1 MTTLNTTLLAGALTL
16 AAGVGTA
23 PAADILP
30 VDMPPI
36 YSEAPELVPVEVG
49 NGWYL
54 RGDVG
59 YDFESDTERS
69 RRLQVGAFSD
79 EVRGSELTIEDGA
92 NFQIGAG
99 YQFTDFLR
107 GDVTGRYS
115 KSDVNGAVPLTGACL
130 WAGPCDASDSAE
142 MTNWEIMGNAYVD
155 LGTIAGFT
163 PYLGAGAG
171 AVHVDYENASVRY
184 CDALLNGVSAGCE
197 DISAEGRKDWR
208 FAYSLMAGVSY
219 DVSSALKLDLGYRFL
234 DVDGGN
240 AYEIDSAILDNVNV
254 GLTAED
260 DGFQR
265 HTIQAGLRYSLF

>member
-1 MTTLNTTLLAGALTL
+1 MKTLNSILLAGAVVMSAGFG
-16 AAGVGTA
+16 AAR
-23 PAADILP
+23 AADILP
-30 VDMPPI
+30 VDLPPI
-36 YSEAPELVPVEVG
+36 YSEAPELTPVEIG

-69 RRLQVGAFSD
+69 RNLHVGAFTD
-79 EVRGSELTIEDGA
+79 GGQGSELTIEDGA
-92 NFQIGAG
+92 NVQIGAG

-107 GDVTGRYS
+107 ADVTGRYS
-115 KSDVNGAVPLTGACL
+115 KSDVNGAVPLLGGCL
-130 WAGPCDASDSAE
+130 WAEPCEASDSAE

-155 LGTIAGFT
+155 LGTVAGFT

-171 AVHVDYENASVRY
+171 AVHVDYENASIRY
-184 CDALLNGVSAGCE
+184 CDALLNGAAAGCE

-219 DVSSALKLDLGYRFL
+219 DVSQALKLDLGYRFL

-240 AYEIDSAILDNVNV
+240 AYEVDSAILDDVNV
-254 GLTAED
+254 GLTAQD